1 MTLEKIVLRLLQTI
15 FILAMCLVI
24 ALSHQRIKSC
34 EDSIED
40 IQKIIYLN
48 KKLKIPLVY
57 PYKQYAKHKLGVE
70 NE

>member
-1 MTLEKIVLRLLQTI
+1 MFVGNHYNYERGYL
-15 FILAMCLVI
+15 
-24 ALSHQRIKSC
+24 RIKSC

-40 IQKIIYLN
+40 IQKIIYLD
-48 KKLKIPLVY
+48 KRLKIPLVY

>member
-1 MTLEKIVLRLLQTI
+1 MTLEKIVLRLLQLLL
-15 FILAMCLVI
+15 ILAMCLVI
-24 ALSHQRIKSC
+24 TLHHQRIKSC